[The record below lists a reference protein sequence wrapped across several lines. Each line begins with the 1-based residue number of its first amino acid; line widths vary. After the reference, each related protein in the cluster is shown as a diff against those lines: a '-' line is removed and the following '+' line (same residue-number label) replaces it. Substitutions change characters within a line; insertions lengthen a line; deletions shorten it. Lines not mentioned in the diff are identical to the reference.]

1 LDWVEHF
8 GIELIRRDLI
18 GITQWHGE
26 DVAMVVVLVEA
37 TPIGP
42 GHASRSD
49 GTNQLIAARHLT
61 VERQQHRSIVVVV
74 VVVVVVVAV
83 VVVVVSLSLSLFLFR
98 PIGRTNIPIST

>member
-1 LDWVEHF
+1 MDWVEHF

-74 VVVVVVVAV
+74 VVVVVVAV
-83 VVVVVSLSLSLFLFR
+83 VVVVVSLSLSLSLSADR
-98 PIGRTNIPIST
+98 